1 MNEKGEPNEEAGWAS
16 RAEEIEGPKTRG
28 GNSLKSSKENDWFT
42 EGDWAPDTGFPSKN
56 LSLSERIE
64 NSKP

>member
-42 EGDWAPDTGFPSKN
+42 EG
-56 LSLSERIE
+56 ERIVGLGTWALFRG
-64 NSKP
+64 